1 MKLNNQE
8 LKQVKG
14 GASVWAIVLGIAG
27 FIFGIGAIDGYTR
40 PVKCR
45 KK

>member
-1 MKLNNQE
+1 MKLNNSE
-8 LKQVKG
+8 LKNVVG
-14 GASVWAIVLGIAG
+14 GISVWAVLGTIAG

-45 KK
+45 